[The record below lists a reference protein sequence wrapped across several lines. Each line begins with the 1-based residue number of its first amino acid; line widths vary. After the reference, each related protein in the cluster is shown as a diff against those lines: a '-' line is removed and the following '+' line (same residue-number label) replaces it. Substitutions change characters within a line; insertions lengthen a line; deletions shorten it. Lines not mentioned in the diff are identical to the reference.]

1 MRTLFYPITLS
12 WVLLLGG
19 CTAASNSPLPTV
31 AAVDLERYSGEW
43 IEIARYENR
52 FERGCA
58 SASAEYRL
66 NGEYVSITNRCYDTS
81 GKQTA
86 EALGR
91 AYPVAESSNSKL
103 EVTFFRPFYGDYWV
117 LMLAPDYRYSVVG
130 DPKRK
135 YLWILARTPSLSEN
149 DKSAILERLP
159 ALGYDPAKLYWTRP
173 IR

>member
-1 MRTLFYPITLS
+1 MRTLLYPITLL
-12 WVLLLGG
+12 WTFLLGG
-19 CTAASNSPLPTV
+19 CTSASYPPLPTV

-66 NGEYVSITNRCYDTS
+66 SHEYVSVTNRCYDAS
-81 GKQTA
+81 GQQTA
-86 EALGR
+86 QAFGR
-91 AYPVAESSNSKL
+91 AYPVPESSNAKL
-103 EVTFFRPFYGDYWV
+103 EVTFFRPFYGDYWI

-135 YLWILARTPSLSEN
+135 YLWILSRTPALAA
-149 DKSAILERLP
+149 DDRAAILQRLP
-159 ALGYDPAKLYWTRP
+159 ELGYDPAKLYWTRP
-173 IR
+173 FP